1 MMKKLSLYISG
12 QKIEIEIEEKFY
24 KYIEKD
30 IAKLNNSSSHFKE
43 ILSLMLSFAYKN
55 YKNELKM
62 TKLIKKL
69 EL

>member
-1 MMKKLSLYISG
+1 MKKLSLYISG

-30 IAKLNNSSSHFKE
+30 IEKLNNSNSKFKE
-43 ILSLMLSFAYKN
+43 VLSLMLSFAYKN

>member
-1 MMKKLSLYISG
+1 MKKLSLYISG
-12 QKIEIEIEEKFY
+12 QKIDIEIDDKFY

-30 IAKLNNSSSHFKE
+30 ISKFNNKNSTFKE

-62 TKLIKKL
+62 KKIIKKL
-69 EL
+69 EKT

>member
-1 MMKKLSLYISG
+1 MKKLSLYISG

-30 IAKLNNSSSHFKE
+30 ISKINNSNSHFKE
-43 ILSLMLSFAYKN
+43 VLTLMLSFAYKN
-55 YKNELKM
+55 YKNELKI